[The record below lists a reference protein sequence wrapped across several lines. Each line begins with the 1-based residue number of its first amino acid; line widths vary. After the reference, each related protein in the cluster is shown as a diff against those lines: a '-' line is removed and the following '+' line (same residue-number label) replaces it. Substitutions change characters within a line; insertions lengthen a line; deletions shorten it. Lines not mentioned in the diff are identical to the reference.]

1 MTGLVGIRMLKKLF
15 KLDEP
20 LGRAGF
26 TIVAVVL
33 FFVSIFLFILLANLT
48 RYASLL
54 LILAVFSLIT
64 PFAARRL
71 KDINANQHFAGLF
84 LLPVLSVLFFIFVM
98 NENRHIFEPFIF
110 YYTTA
115 FFIIIP
121 VVLAVFLLFLA
132 IRKGNKSEIG
142 FEKNSRF
149 IRKNALIIFL
159 LISGTLFIIS
169 GVYQL
174 EIYLGK
180 ENAMQVVRAV
190 DKYKIEK
197 RSYPAKIKDLVPD
210 YMNEAPETGGF
221 LFILDSFDYDKDC
234 KEQWYCISFFT
245 LTGKIPKYCSQDR
258 VWKE

>member
-1 MTGLVGIRMLKKLF
+1 MKKSIRKLF

-26 TIVAVVL
+26 AIVAFVL
-33 FFVSIFLFILLANLT
+33 FFVSIFLFLLLANLT
-48 RYASLL
+48 RYASFLF
-54 LILAVFSLIT
+54 IMAIFSLIT

-71 KDINANQHFAGLF
+71 KDINANEHFAGLF
-84 LLPVLSVLFFIFVM
+84 LLPVLSALFFMFGM

-115 FFIIIP
+115 FYGVIP
-121 VVLAVFLLFLA
+121 VVLAVFFLVLVFM
-132 IRKGNKSEIG
+132 KGKKPDTG
-142 FEKNSRF
+142 FEQNPQF
-149 IRKNALIIFL
+149 VRKHTLIIFL

-180 ENAMQVVRAV
+180 ENAMQVMRAV

-197 RSYPAKIKDLVPD
+197 GSYPAKIKDLVPD
-210 YMNEAPETGGF
+210 YMNEVPKTDGF
-221 LFILDSFDYDKDC
+221 LFVLNSFDYYKSAKVC
-234 KEQWYCISFFT
+234 EEQWYCISFT
-245 LTGKIPKYCSQDR
+245 SLTGKFFRYCSDNR

>member
-1 MTGLVGIRMLKKLF
+1 MIRKLF

-26 TIVAVVL
+26 SIVAVVL
-33 FFVSIFLFILLANLT
+33 FLGNIFLIILLANLIH
-48 RYASLL
+48 YASLS

-71 KDINANQHFAGLF
+71 KDINANEHFAGLF
-84 LLPVLSVLFFIFVM
+84 LLPVLSALFFMFGM
-98 NENRHIFEPFIF
+98 NENHHIFEPFIF

-115 FFIIIP
+115 FYGVIP
-121 VVLAVFLLFLA
+121 VVLAVFFLVLVFM
-132 IRKGNKSEIG
+132 KGKKPDPG
-142 FEKNSRF
+142 FEQNSRF
-149 IRKNALIIFL
+149 IRKNTLIIFL

-180 ENAMQVVRAV
+180 ENAMQIVRAV

-197 RSYPAKIKDLVPD
+197 GSYPAKIKDLVPD
-210 YMNEAPETGGF
+210 YMNEIPETGGF
-221 LFILDSFDYDKDC
+221 LFILSFFDYDKDC

-245 LTGKIPKYCSQDR
+245 LTGKIPKYCSNNR